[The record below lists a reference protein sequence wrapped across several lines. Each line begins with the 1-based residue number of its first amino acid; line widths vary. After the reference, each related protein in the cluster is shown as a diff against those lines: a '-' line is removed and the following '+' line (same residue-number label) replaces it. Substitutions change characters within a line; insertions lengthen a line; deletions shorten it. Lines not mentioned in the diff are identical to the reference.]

1 MEDTMKL
8 KKKARKKKARG
19 RPRKNLTTRLS
30 VSFTAAQEDKLLA
43 YCEVTGRGLADAVRD
58 AVRAWVPDHTDFVD
72 G

>member
-1 MEDTMKL
+1 MKR
-8 KKKARKKKARG
+8 KKAAPPKKARG

-43 YCEVTGRGLADAVRD
+43 YCEATGRGLADAVRD
-58 AVRAWVPDHTDFVD
+58 AVRAWVPVVDHSMLGD